1 MIITILSLY
10 ISHIISNVPKTRLID
25 YLICMKRIIMLRHS
39 FIHSFIHNLSG
50 DTHIA
55 HYSIYPFLH
64 HQLILY
70 EEMMNEPEQHI
81 MMMDMWIDIK

>member
-1 MIITILSLY
+1 MSD
-10 ISHIISNVPKTRLID
+10 IISNVLTTQLS
-25 YLICMKRIIMLRHS
+25 YLYEEDH
-39 FIHSFIHNLSG
+39 HAASFIHNLSG

-70 EEMMNEPEQHI
+70 EEIMNEPEIHMMMMMI
-81 MMMDMWIDIK
+81 DMMMDMMIQR

>member
-1 MIITILSLY
+1 
-10 ISHIISNVPKTRLID
+10 
-25 YLICMKRIIMLRHS
+25 MLRQTV
-39 FIHSFIHNLSG
+39 IHKISG
-50 DTHIA
+50 DTPIA

-81 MMMDMWIDIK
+81 MMKDMMMMDMWMEIK

>member
-1 MIITILSLY
+1 
-10 ISHIISNVPKTRLID
+10 
-25 YLICMKRIIMLRHS
+25 MLHHS
-39 FIHSFIHNLSG
+39 FIHSFILSFIHNLSG

-70 EEMMNEPEQHI
+70 EEMMNEPEQHMMMMMDM
-81 MMMDMWIDIK
+81 MMMDMWMDLM